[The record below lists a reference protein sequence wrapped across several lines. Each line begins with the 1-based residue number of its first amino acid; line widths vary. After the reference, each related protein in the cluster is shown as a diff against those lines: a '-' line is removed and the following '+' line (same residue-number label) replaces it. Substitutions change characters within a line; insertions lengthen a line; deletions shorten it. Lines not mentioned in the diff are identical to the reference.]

1 MARSRRKQN
10 ISAPVKKEE
19 NLEEILEDGI
29 AEEQPSVFA
38 ENVSDGKAETSATE
52 ENKTQEVSAESEPE
66 VFLPEPVKQ
75 PEQKTESKKKKSV
88 PENKTEIEKKAEK
101 ASSDAKDV
109 PAAVNTEP
117 IRPTVY
123 DGEIKTDME
132 GSGAPTVYICPVC
145 GTVYTSKIAFCPQ
158 DGHEVVNIG
167 TAENVWRNMSQEL
180 RIQIVADVMAG
191 EIQNPKVA
199 KPGVKERAEN
209 GLKSLQK
216 AFSGFVMF
224 VEKKCFWMIYVL
236 ELIACFG
243 ITYSLFH
250 SEEPTFID
258 NVLCLLTFIGLVCM
272 SVYVTSAL
280 RKLEKEGENIEKK

>member
-38 ENVSDGKAETSATE
+38 ENVSDGKAEETSAVK
-52 ENKTQEVSAESEPE
+52 ENETQEVSAESEPE

-75 PEQKTESKKKKSV
+75 PELKTESKKKKSA
-88 PENKTEIEKKAEK
+88 PENKKETEKT
-101 ASSDAKDV
+101 SSDTKDV
-109 PAAVNTEP
+109 HAVVNTEP
-117 IRPTVY
+117 IQATVY

-191 EIQNPKVA
+191 EIQNPKVV

-209 GLKSLQK
+209 GLKTLQK
-216 AFSGFVMF
+216 AFSGFVLF

-272 SVYVTSAL
+272 SVYVTSVL
-280 RKLEKEGENIEKK
+280 CKLEKEGENIDKK